1 MSKEQT
7 TDTVVG
13 VVVVGLIAAIAV
25 YFLGGISFLTSA
37 FSWVASTSLS
47 VFAWVATLVV
57 GSVIQW
63 VVGAVVLVVLAVLA
77 QRYFASGG
85 KDESVED

>member
-77 QRYFASGG
+77 QRYFGR
-85 KDESVED
+85 KR